1 MKQTRHPDSVHALY
15 PSPLQP
21 HRSFEEY
28 VSDVADRYGQQFRLL
43 LLRSKENKI
52 DEAFGYVRG

>member
-1 MKQTRHPDSVHALY
+1 MRRNRAPFNRTAL
-15 PSPLQP
+15 S
-21 HRSFEEY
+21 EEC